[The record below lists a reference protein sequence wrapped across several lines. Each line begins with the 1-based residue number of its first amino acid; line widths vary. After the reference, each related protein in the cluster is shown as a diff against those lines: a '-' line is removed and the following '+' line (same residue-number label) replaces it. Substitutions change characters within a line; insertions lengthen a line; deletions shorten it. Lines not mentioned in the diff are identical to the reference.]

1 LPVAALVTAGA
12 VLGVAAGS
20 SASVRDELRSS
31 FTRAPS
37 QYVELFFTT
46 APTLDDRGGAAV
58 ARTPVTLVQHGVRPA
73 TYVVEGRASTSDGTT
88 TSPQSRTVTVAA
100 GTSVDVVLILAVP
113 RGARGAAITVQLRGR
128 PESLH
133 YRTTPATP

>member
-1 LPVAALVTAGA
+1 MPVAALVTAGA

-73 TYVVEGRASTSDGTT
+73 TYVVEGRASASDGT

-100 GTSVDVVLILAVP
+100 GTSVDVLLTLAVP
-113 RGARGAAITVQLRGR
+113 RGARGATIAVQLRGR

-133 YRTTPATP
+133 YRITPDTP